1 MGEMGSP
8 LQIPFGIVRLSNSR
22 LLFGRHN
29 TCHRLAKCLKWSS
42 FCSCNTADHSC
53 IIRMTPKATFH
64 YNLQVTLWFPFY
76 KLITGAMWYEQYA
89 ILSDMENLCAKKLC
103 TRHPPESFLGLKMQ
117 LHMVVAPHGGTSNP

>member
-22 LLFGRHN
+22 LLFGLHN

-42 FCSCNTADHSC
+42 FCSCNTDDHSC

-64 YNLQVTLWFPFY
+64 HNLQVTLWFPFY

-89 ILSDMENLCAKKLC
+89 ILYDMENLCAKKLMYKA
-103 TRHPPESFLGLKMQ
+103 PPESFLRLKMRW
-117 LHMVVAPHGGTSNP
+117 HMVVAPHGGTSNP